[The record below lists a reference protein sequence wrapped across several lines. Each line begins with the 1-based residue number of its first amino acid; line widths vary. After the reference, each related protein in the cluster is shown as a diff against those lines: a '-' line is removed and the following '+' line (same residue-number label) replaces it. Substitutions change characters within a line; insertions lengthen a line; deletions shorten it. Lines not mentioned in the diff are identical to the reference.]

1 MSMRAAKCKRP
12 LKRRSKQGSKRMG
25 MPSFA
30 RAVVL
35 LALVGVGFS
44 GCSVFEK
51 SPDKLPP
58 VEVNLPPTNTR
69 AGVLALLEKQL
80 VDPVG
85 VRDAYI
91 TEPKLQQIG
100 TESRFAV
107 CVRYNAKDG
116 YGQYTGSLDFIA
128 IYFAGKINQ
137 YIPATADQ
145 CRNAAY
151 QRFPELEA
159 LKVR

>member
-1 MSMRAAKCKRP
+1 MQAAEYKSP
-12 LKRRSKQGSKRMG
+12 LKRLFKQGSKRVG
-25 MPSFA
+25 MPALMRAGVLFA
-30 RAVVL
+30 VI
-35 LALVGVGFS
+35 GIGFA
-44 GCSVFEK
+44 GCSAFDK

-69 AGVLALLEKQL
+69 AGILALLEKQL
-80 VDPVG
+80 VDPIG

-91 TEPKLQQIG
+91 TEPRLQAIG
-100 TESRFAV
+100 TESRFVV

-116 YGQYTGSLDFIA
+116 YGQYTGNLDFIA

-137 YIPATADQ
+137 YIPASADQ
-145 CRNAAY
+145 CRSAAY

-159 LKVR
+159 LKLR